1 MDAFLGSYLLLASVY
16 FGLLAGKSRAGK
28 SVESVSAV
36 FRRRGL
42 RYLALALVDVEA
54 TYLTQRA
61 MQYTTLVSIQVR
73 LLLMSQILFGK
84 IVCGTH
90 TLSDAM
96 SRNLFLKMAK
106 PKILQVDSPPSPSA
120 PLPTP

>member
-1 MDAFLGSYLLLASVY
+1 MY

-73 LLLMSQILFGK
+73 W
-84 IVCGTH
+84 
-90 TLSDAM
+90 
-96 SRNLFLKMAK
+96 
-106 PKILQVDSPPSPSA
+106 
-120 PLPTP
+120 

>member
-1 MDAFLGSYLLLASVY
+1 MY

-73 LLLMSQILFGK
+73 LLLMSHMLFGK
-84 IVCGTH
+84 NYNTVGRSVTQPVSKDSFAKNSASLQSAFPLGSTPHALIAHQG
-90 TLSDAM
+90 LGGGSGE
-96 SRNLFLKMAK
+96 RN
-106 PKILQVDSPPSPSA
+106 
-120 PLPTP
+120 

>member
-1 MDAFLGSYLLLASVY
+1 MY

-73 LLLMSQILFGK
+73 LLLMCHVSD
-84 IVCGTH
+84 IVWKDCIWNSHPIGRNVTQP
-90 TLSDAM
+90 LSKDG
-96 SRNLFLKMAK
+96 
-106 PKILQVDSPPSPSA
+106 
-120 PLPTP
+120 